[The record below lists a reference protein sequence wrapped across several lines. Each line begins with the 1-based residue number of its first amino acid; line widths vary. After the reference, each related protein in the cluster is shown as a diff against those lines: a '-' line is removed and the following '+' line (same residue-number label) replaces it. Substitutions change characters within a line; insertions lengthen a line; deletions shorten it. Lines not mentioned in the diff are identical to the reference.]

1 MEDMGQSIRG
11 VVSCSFGIN
20 NTGLVV
26 GDSEFHCRV
35 PPAIQGLNAVR
46 SSGSNQTRTKVTAD

>member
-1 MEDMGQSIRG
+1 MEDMGQSFRG
-11 VVSCSFGIN
+11 FGIN

-26 GDSEFHCRV
+26 GDSEFHCRE
-35 PPAIQGLNAVR
+35 PPAIQGRNAVR